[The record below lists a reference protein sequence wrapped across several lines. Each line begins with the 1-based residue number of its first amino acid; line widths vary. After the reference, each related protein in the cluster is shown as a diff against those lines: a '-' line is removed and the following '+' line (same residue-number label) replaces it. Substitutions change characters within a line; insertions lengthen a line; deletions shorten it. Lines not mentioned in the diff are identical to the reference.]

1 MISLGAVA
9 ALLVLISLGVHIA
22 VALGLV
28 GIGLILFAGVN
39 IPLSLAAQ
47 AAWDGIDKYSLV
59 AIPFFIFAGNMMSR
73 GNLALLILDLVGCV
87 VRWFRGVTRT
97 TAAAPAKN

>member
-39 IPLSLAAQ
+39 IPLSPPKRHGTASTS
-47 AAWDGIDKYSLV
+47 IRSS
-59 AIPFFIFAGNMMSR
+59 PFRSSSSP
-73 GNLALLILDLVGCV
+73 
-87 VRWFRGVTRT
+87 VT
-97 TAAAPAKN
+97 